1 MSLGKILKK
10 FLESSLNK
18 KYSFHIIKFSIKSK
32 GYILIIW
39 QIQVEN
45 LLEVLHINILS
56 AEVITYK
63 ALNLELE
70 NLISFSMLI
79 CICTIQ
85 HRKGEQFHELTATVI
100 ICSNSDIDD

>member
-1 MSLGKILKK
+1 M
-10 FLESSLNK
+10 
-18 KYSFHIIKFSIKSK
+18 
-32 GYILIIW
+32 
-39 QIQVEN
+39 
-45 LLEVLHINILS
+45 LS
-56 AEVITYK
+56 ADDITYK

-70 NLISFSMLI
+70 NLISVSMLI